1 MIGPDLSR
9 TMRKRDGEESASV
22 MITPPPPPPP
32 PQPALTVI
40 SDAGLNEKQEATT
53 NN

>member
-9 TMRKRDGEESASV
+9 TMRKRDGEVSASV
-22 MITPPPPPPP
+22 MITPPPP

>member
-22 MITPPPPPPP
+22 MITPPPPP
-32 PQPALTVI
+32 QPALTVI